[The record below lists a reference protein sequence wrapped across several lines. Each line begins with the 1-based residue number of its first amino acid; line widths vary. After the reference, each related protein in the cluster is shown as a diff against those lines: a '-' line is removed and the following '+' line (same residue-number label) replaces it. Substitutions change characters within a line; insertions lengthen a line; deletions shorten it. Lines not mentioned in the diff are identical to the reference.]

1 MDEPSQQRLEGF
13 EKDPLFEKQVQQLY
27 RVMVYGRWS
36 LVLLLWLIVAPLC
49 LWNLRSEIA
58 LWLDYFTWTALR
70 YSIIYNR
77 IPALG
82 LSLCIGLTVSV
93 LIWQSRNLLSGMPAT
108 QRKQL
113 EQEVIRIRTQGKT
126 HPLWHW
132 ICKP

>member
-1 MDEPSQQRLEGF
+1 MNEPSQWQSEGI
-13 EKDPLFEKQVQQLY
+13 EKDPLFEKQVQRLHQ
-27 RVMVYGRWS
+27 VMVYGRWS
-36 LVLLLWLIVAPLC
+36 LVLLLWLLVAPLC
-49 LWNLRSEIA
+49 LWSLRSEIA

-82 LSLCIGLTVSV
+82 LSLCMGFTVSV

-132 ICKP
+132 IYKP

>member
-13 EKDPLFEKQVQQLY
+13 EKDPLFEKQVQRLY

-93 LIWQSRNLLSGMPAT
+93 LIWQIRNLLSGMPAT